1 MIKIILKASGVLAL
15 IIGLG
20 FGFGFSKQSSEFL
33 IVMCIDPPPAPG
45 EEVTKALISIPPEVF
60 CTYLTALRKPDP
72 NAPDSQPLSRS
83 ERHQTLFG
91 FTLAGHRPNNPRSAA
106 LIDDFIAR
114 GINWDEP
121 ADGALSPLHLAVL
134 IRSLELTKKFL
145 AAGANPRTKIKDPV
159 HPMDQLDAFDVARLL
174 HFNSKDEMD
183 HDEVEEWIELEKM
196 LCDDPQVNAHAANKL
211 TPVTLDAAT
220 HQLKIADYFG
230 DDNPYPA
237 DNYDMLAKVVQGS
250 LGDQDQAS
258 MGFASVWAFE
268 RVEVPCAEP
277 SDSPGKAC
285 ARAPYQAVS
294 PSKLEVLTS
303 IPNRPIGVD
312 GPPPEIKLTKLPSL
326 RDRPGREAR
335 LVRLRSVAVEP
346 LGSENAVRVIAEF
359 VQGCHGESYN
369 EDILLTLRGNQPQ
382 RVVVKAAD

>member
-1 MIKIILKASGVLAL
+1 MNKGIIKAILVFLL
-15 IIGLG
+15 IFVTG
-20 FGFGFSKQSSEFL
+20 FGFGFAQQSSELL
-33 IVMCIDPPPAPG
+33 IVMCIDPPDVPG
-45 EEVTKALISIPPEVF
+45 EDIIEPVIPIPPEVF
-60 CTYLTALRKPDP
+60 CTYLTAIRKPDP
-72 NAPDSQPLSRS
+72 NALENQSLSRS
-83 ERHQTLFG
+83 ARHQTLFG

-121 ADGALSPLHLAVL
+121 ADGALTPLHLAVL

-174 HFNSKDEMD
+174 HFNSKDQME
-183 HDEVEEWIELEKM
+183 HDEVEAWIELEQM
-196 LCDDPQVNAHAANKL
+196 LCDDPKVNAHAASEL
-211 TPVTLDAAT
+211 TPVAIDSAT
-220 HQLKIADYFG
+220 HQLESADYFG

-237 DNYDMLAKVVQGS
+237 DNYDMLANVIQGP

-258 MGFASVWAFE
+258 MGFASVWNFE

-285 ARAPYQAVS
+285 ARAPYQAVA
-294 PSKLEVLTS
+294 PSRLEVLIST
-303 IPNRPIGVD
+303 PARPIGVD
-312 GPPPEIKLTKLPSL
+312 GPPPEVKVTKLQSL

-335 LVRLRSVAVEP
+335 LVRLRSVTVEP
-346 LGSENAVRVIAEF
+346 LGSEYAVRVVAEF
-359 VQGCHGESYN
+359 VQGCHGERYN

-382 RVVVKAAD
+382 RVVVKPAD